1 MSSTRREFMALA
13 AAMIAAD
20 ATPAFGAEVRPE
32 PAAGRPGSPAT
43 TILFQGDS
51 ITDCSR
57 DRSVAGANDPRAL
70 GTGYPFLLASALRE
84 RHPARDLQI
93 LNRGVSGN
101 TVTDLVA
108 RWDRD
113 TLEIKPDVLSILI
126 GVNDIWHTLTGGY
139 AGTPE
144 KYAAGY
150 HDLVQRTRTALPGV
164 KLVILEPFVLRT
176 GAVSDAWFPAFDK
189 FRAGARTVAK
199 SAGATFIP
207 LHDMFQDLARKSS
220 PAYWA
225 ADGVHPTIA
234 GHEAIAR
241 RWQAAVSL

>member
-1 MSSTRREFMALA
+1 MALS

-20 ATPAFGAEVRPE
+20 ATPAIANVRAPGR
-32 PAAGRPGSPAT
+32 AARTAGSPST

-57 DRSVAGANDPRAL
+57 DRAVAGANDPRGL
-70 GTGYPFLLASALRE
+70 GTGYPYLLAGALRE
-84 RHPARDLQI
+84 RHPGSNLQI

-101 TVTDLVA
+101 TVDDLVA

-113 TLEIKPDVLSILI
+113 TLQIRPDVLSILI
-126 GVNDIWHTLTGGY
+126 GVNDIWHTLTGSY
-139 AGTPE
+139 SGTPE

-150 HDLVQRTRTALPGV
+150 HDLMERTRKALPDV

-189 FRAGARTVAK
+189 FRAGARSVAK
-199 SAGATFIP
+199 SAGATFVP
-207 LHDMFQDLARKSS
+207 LHDMFQELARTAS

-241 RWQAAVSL
+241 RWQDAVKL